1 MRYPL
6 NSFADKLRSDAYRR
20 QGVALVVDA
29 ALDRPFREVVDVPAL
44 VDLLVAA
51 VTQATVQDTIERH
64 AAPGLQ
70 RLSAL
75 EGRVGDWVPEA
86 SRDDVEALLAAT
98 RVPPFAW
105 AKEVVEPELFGQL
118 LAPVLSEWLMQFVG
132 RMPGVGGLAGAFA
145 KRMRKRS
152 SPEESSNPVGDRLR
166 KLTVEFSKSTLGSL
180 REAFRAR
187 IRSDEGRAIIAKIR
201 TQAFRN
207 TMDVPLQGWIVELKD
222 LPWDRVAELAPA
234 FAESFVRSDAFKS
247 LARSEITAFVDAE
260 TTLGAFAERLGV
272 LPDVRAYLRVQ
283 GEAVL
288 EGLLE
293 NPDFLAWIDAPAP
306 E

>member
-1 MRYPL
+1 M
-6 NSFADKLRSDAYRR
+6 NSFTDKLRSDTYRR

-29 ALDRPFREVVDVPAL
+29 ALTRPFAEVVDVPAL
-44 VDLLVAA
+44 VDLLVSA
-51 VTQATVQDTIERH
+51 VTEETVRDTIERH
-64 AAPGLQ
+64 ATPSLR
-70 RLSAL
+70 RLAEL
-75 EGRVGDWVPEA
+75 EGTVGDWVPEVC
-86 SRDDVEALLAAT
+86 RDEVEALLAAT

-105 AKEVVEPELFGQL
+105 AKDVVEPELFGQL

-145 KRMRKRS
+145 KRMRKRNS
-152 SPEESSNPVGDRLR
+152 EDSSNPVGERLK

-187 IRSDEGRAIIAKIR
+187 IRSEEGRAIIATIR

-207 TMDVPLQGWIVELKD
+207 TMDVPLQGWIVELRD
-222 LPWDRVAELAPA
+222 LPWEHVAELAPA
-234 FAESFVRSDAFKS
+234 FAENWIRSDAFKS

-260 TTLGAFAERLGV
+260 TTLGEFAGRLGV

-293 NPDFLAWIDAPAP
+293 NPAFLAWIDAPAP
-306 E
+306 EA